1 MPLPSWPPSLGLP
14 ISLLVSDI
22 LPRDM
27 ASNEGSRINAASVAS
42 TAIAAAQWAISQV
55 LKDSPL
61 PQHPHTGATVST
73 LSCPLCNQEGW
84 LAVWLSLDPK
94 PSHSGCYWLWGPC
107 CSFLP
112 SHLLPGFQLQHHRDC
127 FSLLFGGY
135 FIDLHCYNFVNKTEF
150 ISG

>member
-1 MPLPSWPPSLGLP
+1 MSLPSWPPSLGLL

-73 LSCPLCNQEGW
+73 LPRPLCNQEGW
-84 LAVWLSLDPK
+84 LTVWLSVDPK
-94 PSHSGCYWLWGPC
+94 PSQWLPWALGASPQ
-107 CSFLP
+107 LP
-112 SHLLPGFQLQHHRDC
+112 SQSPPPRLSTSAP
-127 FSLLFGGY
+127 SWLLFASIWLFY
-135 FIDLHCYNFVNKTEF
+135 RPEF
-150 ISG
+150 LQLL